1 MTMLT
6 NHSLRTASF
15 VLLALTAAGGAYADY
30 WYGDFVENE
39 TVVFVEGAELSDSA
53 DPGSGKIANLPAGTA
68 VTILGAGVGEFET
81 GGFSSYWYEVS
92 CSIEGVEVTGYVP
105 GAFLA
110 MSDMPLGGDTLFMF
124 NVTGFDPD
132 LEEYI
137 GEAKVIAG
145 GEMLDSFFFEPIGSG
160 CGRGFYPYNTE
171 LITFDPTGLSGIR
184 DLMRLSFIYAPCGYE
199 NPDLLFAWT
208 GEKLVLGPEG
218 MNEAEDGVYIYSSEF
233 ILPSDEEGADDAVIV
248 LGILQIW
255 DEAVE
260 DYLDSEIDTVMYNW
274 TGSDFREMGIE

>member
-1 MTMLT
+1 MFV

-15 VLLALTAAGGAYADY
+15 VLLVLTAAGGAHADY

-39 TVVFVEGAELSDSA
+39 TVVFVDGAELNILA
-53 DPGSGKIANLPAGTA
+53 DPGSEILANLPAGA
-68 VTILGAGVGEFET
+68 AITILGAGEGEFET
-81 GGFSSYWYEVS
+81 SGFSSYWYEVS
-92 CSIEGVEVTGYVP
+92 CSIEGVEVTGYIP
-105 GAFLA
+105 GAYLA

-124 NVTGFDPD
+124 SVTGFDPD
-132 LEEYI
+132 LDEYI

-145 GEMLDSFFFEPIGSG
+145 GEILDSFIFEPIGSG
-160 CGRGFYPYNTE
+160 CDHGFYPYNTE
-171 LITFDPTGLSGIR
+171 LITFDPTGLSGVR

-233 ILPSDEEGADDAVIV
+233 ILPTDEEGADDTVTL
-248 LGILQIW
+248 LGTLQIW

-260 DYLDSEIDTVMYNW
+260 DYSDSEIDMVTYTW
-274 TGSDFREMGIE
+274 TGSDFREIGIE